1 MRPFTIEIPEEQID
15 DLKRRLRYSRL
26 PGVIFQVDSQDGISL
41 PFMRRL
47 IDYWRDGF
55 DWRAQEARLNQLPH
69 FMADGHFAALEQ
81 PQALAED
88 IRAAFRPL
96 RDAITQKH

>member
-26 PGVIFQVDSQDGISL
+26 PGGIFQVDSQDGISL

-47 IDYWRDGF
+47 MDYWREGF
-55 DWRAQEARLNQLPH
+55 DWRARKRVLIICPISWQKFRAIPFTSFTQWGL
-69 FMADGHFAALEQ
+69 AQ
-81 PQALAED
+81 PPFHL
-88 IRAAFRPL
+88 F
-96 RDAITQKH
+96 